1 MTKLIP
7 YGKQFI
13 DNKDLREVNKV
24 LKSNFLTTG
33 PLVEKFEKKINFVK
47 SNYALVCNSV
57 RLPCT

>member
-33 PLVEKFEKKINFVK
+33 PLVEKFEKK
-47 SNYALVCNSV
+47 LVI
-57 RLPCT
+57 L